1 MNTNLSLAPSRYLKK
16 EPKVIATAVLAFLVG
31 TGGASSPEYIEKREE
46 RGYRYGSLVPLT
58 PSLRSS
64 TVDSFS
70 QQISLLRAKLPV
82 SVSTLA
88 AIFGVSRQTIYD
100 WQNGAIAAQQSQEML
115 RDILHAAS
123 LFADSDI
130 SVSGHLLKRPISNGQ
145 SLLDVC
151 RSGASATNA
160 ARELI
165 KIVLREREQ
174 QQVVSAR
181 LKWRNPQID
190 PSDFG
195 SPSFNEIG

>member
-1 MNTNLSLAPSRYLKK
+1 MNANLAQVPCHYSKK
-16 EPKVIATAVLAFLVG
+16 NQTAIVATVLACLVG
-31 TGGASSPEYIEKREE
+31 TGGSSSIDYFLKRED
-46 RGYRYGSLVPLT
+46 RGYRFDNLVPLN
-58 PSLRSS
+58 PNLQAPI
-64 TVDSFS
+64 VESFS

-88 AIFGVSRQTIYD
+88 TIFDVSRQTIYD
-100 WQNGAIAAQQSQEML
+100 WQNGATAAQRYQEKLME
-115 RDILHAAS
+115 ILFAAS
-123 LFADSDI
+123 LLADSDI